1 MADAAAP
8 RHQSGLCRTPLK
20 RCCCCA
26 SLRCGALAAALL
38 YGALAAATVCLSV
51 FGTGHRIATN
61 TVRRLTRGP
70 RPADDRAVAWLA
82 QGAALFLVNV
92 GGRALAHMAG
102 CVGVWR
108 RSRWLSRRYFHFWVL
123 LVVWI
128 PLDTAWYC
136 LTIRHDQSYYNRS
149 YRDGTLMQVEQGFA
163 IAKMAA
169 SACGPYFML
178 IVWSH
183 HENLHRD
190 QSERNEEAGIP
201 WLRPAT
207 PVTPIDPDDED
218 EMALEPTSLEW
229 LAETDPAARRRKKV
243 TF

>member
-1 MADAAAP
+1 
-8 RHQSGLCRTPLK
+8 L
-20 RCCCCA
+20 
-26 SLRCGALAAALL
+26 
-38 YGALAAATVCLSV
+38 
-51 FGTGHRIATN
+51 HR
-61 TVRRLTRGP
+61 P
-70 RPADDRAVAWLA
+70 DDRAVAWLA

-92 GGRALAHMAG
+92 GGRALAHTAG